1 MKFDFLSGA
10 SDKELQQFKSVC
22 NQLLSR
28 TYVVRTLYR
37 PGRERLNNPDY
48 TFLTIHAEAV
58 RDYLSLLDWDL
69 RHDDANGIYY
79 VVNTDDANR
88 CILSSARPPFFW
100 RCGCCTTKAW
110 RVWALRRT
118 RSARCARCSKRS

>member
-1 MKFDFLSGA
+1 MNLEFLNTA
-10 SDKELQQFKSVC
+10 TAKELEQFKAVC

-58 RDYLSLLDWDL
+58 LKKSNFISLSPS
-69 RHDDANGIYY
+69 G
-79 VVNTDDANR
+79 
-88 CILSSARPPFFW
+88 
-100 RCGCCTTKAW
+100 
-110 RVWALRRT
+110 
-118 RSARCARCSKRS
+118 